1 MSARSL
7 AAIPTINLSR
17 VTPRVKRDNPD
28 WTAERLT
35 AAEHEYLRFLQ
46 LCKTFPEQKISAAP
60 DIDEVWHAHML
71 DSVHYVRDCNTYFGY
86 YLHHDPCIGETDL
99 EGVTDTLAIFEAAF
113 GIPPTPAWMGLM
125 TCANPGKGCGS
136 IHVL

>member
-7 AAIPTINLSR
+7 AALPNFDLGR
-17 VTPRVKRDNPD
+17 VMPRVKRDNPD
-28 WTAERLT
+28 WTEDRLRNAEF
-35 AAEHEYLRFLQ
+35 EYRRFLQ

-71 DSVHYVRDCNTYFGY
+71 DSVFYMRDCDAYFGY

-99 EGVTDTLAIFEAAF
+99 KGVDDTLAIFAAAF
-113 GIPPTPAWMGLM
+113 ETEPTPAWMGLM
-125 TCANPGKGCGS
+125 TCANPGGGCGS
-136 IHVL
+136 IRA